1 MLPYFFSSFMHVSPG
16 WIHSTFEYLSRK
28 SPTMLD
34 RDRLASICC
43 DEMFI
48 DPNTDIDL
56 ILDTALNETNSK
68 NAHIFMV
75 RSICGKWKFPFFCD
89 VNKTFTKEDIKEAI
103 LRFEV
108 AGIKIVSLTCDEGTV
123 NSFSMQYNTTLCLFF
138 RCFYNIF
145 LYQNGCEFLV
155 CIFLRWSCKKELN
168 QNIYHTCNN
177 C

>member
-1 MLPYFFSSFMHVSPG
+1 
-16 WIHSTFEYLSRK
+16 
-28 SPTMLD
+28 MLD

-48 DPNTDIDL
+48 DANTDIDL

-123 NSFSMQYNTTLCLFF
+123 NRFPMQYTQFYVSFSDVFIKYF
-138 RCFYNIF
+138 
-145 LYQNGCEFLV
+145 
-155 CIFLRWSCKKELN
+155 CIETFITVMTVVN
-168 QNIYHTCNN
+168 F
-177 C
+177 